1 MTQQPKV
8 SVLISFYN
16 LAPFVDQTMESVLA
30 QKTDFPVEILCAD
43 DGSDDGTIEKLRGWE
58 AAHPDTVRVFVM
70 DRVPGKKYEGNE
82 RIKRM
87 NAIRGRLFYEAKGS
101 YVCYLDGDDFYT
113 DDRKLQKQAD
123 ILDADTGHKYVAC
136 GHNGCY
142 YWQSTGETKP
152 IEKPIRECALTA
164 KEYWSFFYI
173 HTNAM
178 MFRNIGLQ
186 GIDPYTSGIQIIDN
200 LLTYQFLPYGG
211 VYYIPDCMFNYRQTE
226 DSTFHRRSVYQNY
239 ILNALMLYQQKTV
252 LRGLFGAGLVRTLF
266 EYTQLYE
273 NRRDP
278 KLTAEGQ
285 TYLENID
292 RYGAGR
298 LRRKRADARAGARVP
313 ARAGWSPGY
322 LPRSRGAAPRA
333 AGRAAAD
340 VWRGAHPHDLG
351 SDGLQPVR
359 HRAAARPGQIFD
371 PLHARRTAALG
382 RRVSCAARYAP
393 AADPHPPRRARRA
406 PDALDHPRQQGA
418 RV

>member
-82 RIKRM
+82 RIRRM

-200 LLTYQFLPYGG
+200 LLTYHVSALRRGVLYPGLHVQLPPDGG
-211 VYYIPDCMFNYRQTE
+211 QHLPPPQRLPELYPERLDALSAKDGAARFI
-226 DSTFHRRSVYQNY
+226 RR
-239 ILNALMLYQQKTV
+239 
-252 LRGLFGAGLVRTLF
+252 GAGT
-266 EYTQLYE
+266 
-273 NRRDP
+273 
-278 KLTAEGQ
+278 
-285 TYLENID
+285 
-292 RYGAGR
+292 
-298 LRRKRADARAGARVP
+298 
-313 ARAGWSPGY
+313 
-322 LPRSRGAAPRA
+322 
-333 AGRAAAD
+333 
-340 VWRGAHPHDLG
+340 HP
-351 SDGLQPVR
+351 V
-359 HRAAARPGQIFD
+359 
-371 PLHARRTAALG
+371 
-382 RRVSCAARYAP
+382 
-393 AADPHPPRRARRA
+393 
-406 PDALDHPRQQGA
+406 
-418 RV
+418 

>member
-82 RIKRM
+82 RIRRM

-200 LLTYQFLPYGG
+200 LLTYHVSALRRDVLSPGLHVQLPPDGG
-211 VYYIPDCMFNYRQTE
+211 QHLPPPQRLPELYPERLDALPAKDGAARFI
-226 DSTFHRRSVYQNY
+226 RR
-239 ILNALMLYQQKTV
+239 
-252 LRGLFGAGLVRTLF
+252 GAGT
-266 EYTQLYE
+266 
-273 NRRDP
+273 
-278 KLTAEGQ
+278 
-285 TYLENID
+285 
-292 RYGAGR
+292 
-298 LRRKRADARAGARVP
+298 
-313 ARAGWSPGY
+313 
-322 LPRSRGAAPRA
+322 
-333 AGRAAAD
+333 
-340 VWRGAHPHDLG
+340 HP
-351 SDGLQPVR
+351 V
-359 HRAAARPGQIFD
+359 
-371 PLHARRTAALG
+371 
-382 RRVSCAARYAP
+382 
-393 AADPHPPRRARRA
+393 
-406 PDALDHPRQQGA
+406 
-418 RV
+418 

>member
-1 MTQQPKV
+1 MSQPKV

-82 RIKRM
+82 RIRRM

-142 YWQSTGETKP
+142 YWQSTGDTKP

-186 GIDPYTSGIQIIDN
+186 GIDPYTSGVLIIDN
-200 LLTYQFLPYGG
+200 MLTYMFLPYGG
-211 VYYIPDCMFNYRQTE
+211 IYYLPDCMFNYRQTE

-278 KLTAEGQ
+278 KLTEEGQ

-298 LRRKRADARAGARVP
+298 LRRLVNYNKESA
-313 ARAGWSPGY
+313 
-322 LPRSRGAAPRA
+322 
-333 AGRAAAD
+333 
-340 VWRGAHPHDLG
+340 
-351 SDGLQPVR
+351 PVR
-359 HRAAARPGQIFD
+359 LWCEVENKFWFFITKVCRHFIWKPKVRALLEEARIKTEKGE
-371 PLHARRTAALG
+371 
-382 RRVSCAARYAP
+382 C
-393 AADPHPPRRARRA
+393 
-406 PDALDHPRQQGA
+406 
-418 RV
+418 

>member
-1 MTQQPKV
+1 
-8 SVLISFYN
+8 
-16 LAPFVDQTMESVLA
+16 
-30 QKTDFPVEILCAD
+30 
-43 DGSDDGTIEKLRGWE
+43 
-58 AAHPDTVRVFVM
+58 
-70 DRVPGKKYEGNE
+70 
-82 RIKRM
+82 M
-87 NAIRGRLFYEAKGS
+87 NKGS

-239 ILNALMLYQQKTV
+239 ILNALMGLSATNWRRLFA
-252 LRGLFGAGLVRTLF
+252 LRFVSAFTSNGT
-266 EYTQLYE
+266 
-273 NRRDP
+273 
-278 KLTAEGQ
+278 
-285 TYLENID
+285 ISSSSSWS
-292 RYGAGR
+292 
-298 LRRKRADARAGARVP
+298 RK
-313 ARAGWSPGY
+313 SI
-322 LPRSRGAAPRA
+322 S
-333 AGRAAAD
+333 
-340 VWRGAHPHDLG
+340 
-351 SDGLQPVR
+351 
-359 HRAAARPGQIFD
+359 
-371 PLHARRTAALG
+371 
-382 RRVSCAARYAP
+382 
-393 AADPHPPRRARRA
+393 
-406 PDALDHPRQQGA
+406 
-418 RV
+418 